1 MRRSLWRRLSSP
13 GSHRWQ
19 NWQPTP
25 FAQPLVNAWA
35 HGLHAP
41 WQWSAE
47 PTVGHSGDPSGAV
60 AGADGA
66 GAASATSAA
75 GGGATGGG
83 GGMKERGAQR
93 ASATGEPQAS
103 SSARDMNAAGAG
115 RTPSSSSSAAR
126 CEQTAGV
133 GTKSSSSSSPP
144 WASSRAATSDRA
156 TQAPGRPRPL
166 EGQDRALRS
175 ASASST
181 IEDSRPA
188 TVSMNVLR
196 TENSGAA

>member
-25 FAQPLVNAWA
+25 LAQPLVNAWA

-83 GGMKERGAQR
+83 GMKERGAQS
-93 ASATGEPQAS
+93 AGATGESQAS
-103 SSARDMNAAGAG
+103 SSARDMNATGAG
-115 RTPSSSSSAAR
+115 RKPSSSSSAR